1 MKRLLLLS
9 IILLSACGP
18 SQVEK
23 EEIAIITCN
32 IIGESRNTDGALR
45 IREVNAAREKMG
57 KSAFLE
63 TDDAI
68 TASIKYGL
76 CPELVLNEPEYDQ
89 KLADA
94 IKVERAMLESLKIEE
109 QKRKEAAEKKAERLK
124 NIDTMDFYELLKGSG
139 ALGTENSKLGQD
151 NQYLLNLGSFKTLND
166 SENFKVELLLMDL
179 PVSIE
184 SVKIKDGDTWH
195 RVYVGP
201 FANTSEM
208 ESARAKLASNNID
221 SLLIGAD

>member
-9 IILLSACGP
+9 VILLSACGP

-76 CPELVLNEPEYDQ
+76 CPELVLNELEYDQ

-124 NIDTMDFYELLKGSG
+124 NIDTMDFYELLKDSG
-139 ALGTENSKLGQD
+139 ALDTENSKLGQD